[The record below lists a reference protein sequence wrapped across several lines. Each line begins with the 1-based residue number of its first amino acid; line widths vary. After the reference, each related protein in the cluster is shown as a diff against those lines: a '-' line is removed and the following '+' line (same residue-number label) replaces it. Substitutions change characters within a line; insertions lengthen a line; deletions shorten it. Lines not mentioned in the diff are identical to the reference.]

1 MITPNL
7 KEIVKTTLRCRQV
20 YQFDN
25 YGAVLEENL
34 FDAVY
39 EDIQRIISSYR
50 SKDISINKQIDIIE
64 LTIHNWEANLHR
76 HSLAYAQE
84 YGM

>member
-1 MITPNL
+1 MINPNL
-7 KEIVKTTLRCRQV
+7 KEIVYTTLRHRQG
-20 YQFDN
+20 YQFDT
-25 YGAVLEENL
+25 YGVVLEDHL

-39 EDIQRIISSYR
+39 EDVQRVISSYR
-50 SKDISINKQIDIIE
+50 SKDISIGKQIDIIE
-64 LTIHNWEANLHR
+64 LTVHNWEANLHR